1 MEPEQITS
9 KRPSSLKNF
18 KEVAIS
24 GNSVISSKKIKVLP
38 GMNFLDGSSK
48 DIFFTIAAAE

>member
-18 KEVAIS
+18 NEVAIS
-24 GNSVISSKKIKVLP
+24 GNSVISSKKINVLP
-38 GMNFLDGSSK
+38 GMNFLVGSSN